1 MVNLTLTNF
10 YISSDQNSGEEH
22 ILDELHKEGCKK
34 IVEELKSVLITEASG
49 TQEDVSKQFKEQQ
62 DVMMA
67 DFTIQDASKADFT
80 MQDATIA
87 MAEIS

>member
-1 MVNLTLTNF
+1 M
-10 YISSDQNSGEEH
+10 
-22 ILDELHKEGCKK
+22 
-34 IVEELKSVLITEASG
+34 EELKSVLITEASG

-62 DVMMA
+62 DIMMA
-67 DFTIQDASKADFT
+67 GFTIQDASKVEDFT